1 MTYWHA
7 IILAIIEGLTEFL
20 PVSSTGHMIITSA
33 LLGIPPTDFTKLYL
47 VVVQLGAIL
56 SVLAVY
62 WRRFFQSVDFYLKLL
77 VAFLPIVVVGALL
90 KKHIDALLGSV
101 STVAVMLVLG
111 GIVLLFIDKWFPPR
125 EAEVGAPGEA
135 ANPNPSFRQ
144 AFVIGVFQC
153 LAVVPGTS
161 RSAATIVGGLSQRL
175 SRRAAAEFAFFL
187 AMPTMLAASVKDLYD
202 YYKEAKTHGATLGH
216 LFSAEQLKQ
225 LAVGNVVAFVV
236 ALLAIRLFV
245 GFVAK
250 NGFRAFGIYRIIAG
264 GILLIMLALKLNL
277 QLV

>member
-1 MTYWHA
+1 MSYWHA

-20 PVSSTGHMIITSA
+20 PVSSTGHMIVASA
-33 LLGIPPTDFTKLYL
+33 LLGIPITDFTKLYL

-62 WRRFFQSVDFYLKLL
+62 WRRFFQSFDFYLKLL
-77 VAFLPIVVVGALL
+77 VAFLPIVGVGFFL
-90 KKHIDALLGSV
+90 KKYIDALLESV
-101 STVAVMLVLG
+101 GVVAFMLVLG
-111 GIVLLFIDKWFPPR
+111 GIVLLFIDRWFPQR
-125 EAEVGAPGEA
+125 HAEADEVAVT
-135 ANPNPSFRQ
+135 NPSFRQ

-161 RSAATIVGGLSQRL
+161 RSAATIIGGLSQRL
-175 SRRAAAEFAFFL
+175 TRQAAAEFAFFL
-187 AMPTMLAASVKDLYD
+187 AMPTMLAASVKDFYD
-202 YYKEAKTHGATLGH
+202 YYKEAKTHGIDVGN
-216 LFSAEQLKQ
+216 LFSAEQIKQ
-225 LAVGNVVAFVV
+225 LAVGNAVAFVV

-250 NGFRAFGIYRIIAG
+250 NGFRAFGIYRIIVG
-264 GILLIMLALKLNL
+264 GLLLLMLALKLNL